1 MDCRLLEVES
11 RCRQPEVIHPSLM
24 PSVARHSTAD
34 VLAIRQRFRRPPK
47 LVPRLITV
55 RTSSH
60 DVLSRVAT
68 TLALRD
74 QVLRS
79 AAKLLQSRAAA
90 GVTRYFVGRGQ
101 PHTNAAV
108 VAAPTLL
115 FKGTTTMNVNSVS

>member
-1 MDCRLLEVES
+1 
-11 RCRQPEVIHPSLM
+11 M

-60 DVLSRVAT
+60 DVLSRMAT